1 MIQFPIW
8 PVLQCQCWQTSE
20 IFIAVLPS
28 PPPPLSTTGRRENLA
43 LGRKEEEREEQGGS
57 GRRRSKGTALGRWTA
72 YARMG
77 AWRSPDMQRWLQ
89 LILILFAH
97 FYKSGDTQAEERF
110 KLNAKVGKK
119 KTRGAKVS
127 MMVMMTQA
135 WQNYQ
140 ICQYT
145 LCKCQKY
152 GKRRKGTFDDHDGGI
167 WWKGSD
173 TLEAGSCKYG

>member
-1 MIQFPIW
+1 M
-8 PVLQCQCWQTSE
+8 
-20 IFIAVLPS
+20 LPS
-28 PPPPLSTTGRRENLA
+28 PPPPLSTTGRREN

-89 LILILFAH
+89 LILIIFAH

-127 MMVMMTQA
+127 MMVIMTQA
-135 WQNYQ
+135 
-140 ICQYT
+140 
-145 LCKCQKY
+145 
-152 GKRRKGTFDDHDGGI
+152 
-167 WWKGSD
+167 
-173 TLEAGSCKYG
+173 